1 MPTAFKEI
9 GRVTMLLVT
18 LGITAAVWYIWH
30 MDGWGL
36 TPERAAKRDG
46 LCEDVSIVK
55 VQRQSP
61 TTSIVVCQGFPP
73 PIDGAYT
80 YVSRVSP
87 WGIWRASQRGGTFSY
102 QPPDAVST
110 DLVDYIYGGPTQSVH
125 TTLILLGRSRS
136 PEVTSVEAILS
147 DGRTLR
153 NEVTNGSF
161 IFDAPIQAVG
171 VKVDEL
177 RVVGQNNQVLQ
188 LVEVKPGY

>member
-1 MPTAFKEI
+1 MLSALRGI
-9 GRVTMLLVT
+9 GRVIMLLAT

-30 MDGWGL
+30 LDGWGL

-46 LCEDVSIVK
+46 LCENTSVLK

-80 YVSRVSP
+80 YVSRLP
-87 WGIWRASQRGGTFSY
+87 WGVWRAYPSGGSFSY
-102 QPPDAVST
+102 QSPEIAST
-110 DLVDYIYGGPTQSVH
+110 DLVDYIHAGPTQSIH

-136 PEVTSVEAILS
+136 PEVTAVEAILS

-177 RVVGQNNQVLQ
+177 RVVGQNNQILQ
-188 LVEVKPGY
+188 SFKVRTAY

>member
-1 MPTAFKEI
+1 MPTALKEI

-46 LCEDVSIVK
+46 LCKDASIVK

-61 TTSIVVCQGFPP
+61 TTSIVVCQGFSA

-80 YVSRVSP
+80 YVSRLP
-87 WGIWRASQRGGTFSY
+87 WGVWRAYPSGGSFSY
-102 QPPDAVST
+102 RSPEAVST
-110 DLVDYIYGGPTQSVH
+110 DLVDYIYTGPTQSIH

-136 PEVTSVEAILS
+136 PEVTAVEAILS

-177 RVVGQNNQVLQ
+177 RVVGQNDQILQ
-188 LVEVKPGY
+188 SFEVKPGY